1 MKNTKRLFIILFALF
16 LLFSTVAS
24 AVEPRWINIRRTFVQ
39 HAYIDGNACCAVEIT
54 GVYEIS
60 HINNID
66 IVFERYLGNDE
77 WEEVSSW
84 SDLSTTNYMFNFYE
98 EIPNI
103 PRGYTY
109 RLRVTADVYKDGICE
124 SLDQDHEATY

>member
-1 MKNTKRLFIILFALF
+1 MKNTKRLLTVFFVLL
-16 LLFSTVAS
+16 LLFSTIAG
-24 AVEPRWINIRRTFVQ
+24 AVEPRWVNIRRTFVQ
-39 HAYIDGNACCAVEIT
+39 HIYIDGGVNCAVQIT
-54 GVYEIS
+54 GVYEVS

-77 WEEVSSW
+77 WEEVASW
-84 SDLSTTNYMFNFYE
+84 TDLSTTNYMFNFSE
-98 EIPNI
+98 DVPNI

-124 SLDQDHEATY
+124 SLDEDYQATY